1 MSSIQAGR
9 DMKKI
14 LCRFYKNGNCR
25 KGTSLFLVCRNFLT
39 GSCIYGSSCRYDHI
53 PQTWVFRNLEKV
65 GFPID
70 NEASKGE
77 TETAASHVDLN
88 DRTQTSASTAQSHND
103 VPANVETVVENG
115 AREEILCGYYVLGNC
130 PFGENCKYVHGDM
143 CELCKRQILRPG
155 DDAYKLMHQQKFQL
169 ELQRLIA
176 ASSEK
181 ECGICLETVIKNK
194 ENCKQTSGI
203 LSIANIAFGLS
214 SMLNCITF
222 CSAITSLG
230 KHISRTRSCV

>member
-1 MSSIQAGR
+1 MRSISDREWINALRGQDARFSIAVIICVCGRAEADIVSRTIFMCKYIMQEKDLRCCVMSSIQAGR

-14 LCRFYKNGNCR
+14 LCRFYKN
-25 KGTSLFLVCRNFLT
+25 

-77 TETAASHVDLN
+77 PETAASHVDLN

-155 DDAYKLMHQQKFQL
+155 DDAYKLMHQQ
-169 ELQRLIA
+169 
-176 ASSEK
+176 
-181 ECGICLETVIKNK
+181 
-194 ENCKQTSGI
+194 
-203 LSIANIAFGLS
+203 
-214 SMLNCITF
+214 
-222 CSAITSLG
+222 
-230 KHISRTRSCV
+230 SRNSN

>member
-1 MSSIQAGR
+1 MDQRVARSGRQVFNRRDHLCLWKGRGGYSIKNNFHVQIYHARKRFEMLCYVKHTGRQRYEKDIMSLLQKCS
-9 DMKKI
+9 
-14 LCRFYKNGNCR
+14 
-25 KGTSLFLVCRNFLT
+25 FLVCRNFLT

-77 TETAASHVDLN
+77 PETAASHVDLN

-155 DDAYKLMHQQKFQL
+155 DDAYKLMHQQ
-169 ELQRLIA
+169 
-176 ASSEK
+176 
-181 ECGICLETVIKNK
+181 
-194 ENCKQTSGI
+194 
-203 LSIANIAFGLS
+203 
-214 SMLNCITF
+214 
-222 CSAITSLG
+222 
-230 KHISRTRSCV
+230 SRNSN

>member
-1 MSSIQAGR
+1 MDQRVARSGRQVFNRRDHLCLCVMSSIQAGR

-14 LCRFYKNGNCR
+14 LCRFYKN
-25 KGTSLFLVCRNFLT
+25 

-77 TETAASHVDLN
+77 PETAASHVDLN

-155 DDAYKLMHQQKFQL
+155 DDAYKLMHQQ
-169 ELQRLIA
+169 
-176 ASSEK
+176 
-181 ECGICLETVIKNK
+181 
-194 ENCKQTSGI
+194 
-203 LSIANIAFGLS
+203 
-214 SMLNCITF
+214 
-222 CSAITSLG
+222 
-230 KHISRTRSCV
+230 SRNSN